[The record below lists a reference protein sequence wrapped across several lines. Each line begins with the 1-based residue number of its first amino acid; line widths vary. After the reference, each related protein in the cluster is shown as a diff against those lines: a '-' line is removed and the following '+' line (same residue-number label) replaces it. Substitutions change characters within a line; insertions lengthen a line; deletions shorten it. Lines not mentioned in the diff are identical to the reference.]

1 MPNQGVNMTP
11 LERQKVQQ
19 LQRQL
24 VGEVQLA
31 DKLYAALVHGGFDHI
46 WWAMQDYATARGK
59 KGIQPPKH
67 KSAKF
72 KRAENE
78 GKMQGWRIVNCEPFH
93 PANQQDEDE
102 QQ

>member
-1 MPNQGVNMTP
+1 MTP
-11 LERQKVQQ
+11 LEHQKVQQ

-59 KGIQPPKH
+59 KGIQPPKY

>member
-1 MPNQGVNMTP
+1 MTP
-11 LERQKVQQ
+11 KERQKVQQ

-31 DKLYAALVHGGFDHI
+31 DKLYTALVHGGFDHI
-46 WWAMQDYATARGK
+46 WWAMQDYCAARGK
-59 KGIQPPKH
+59 KGIQPPKY
-67 KSAKF
+67 KSAKI
-72 KRAENE
+72 KRTENE

-93 PANQQDEDE
+93 PSNNPDEE